1 MSTVH
6 TVTFQRCVYHL
17 FKPLKTKQTDRHNCI
32 ELKMIEIVLYFH
44 WILPE
49 ETMATASLQQQ
60 SYLAELTDISKI
72 RNSAEFLNSI

>member
-1 MSTVH
+1 
-6 TVTFQRCVYHL
+6 
-17 FKPLKTKQTDRHNCI
+17 
-32 ELKMIEIVLYFH
+32 MIEIVLYFH

-72 RNSAEFLNSI
+72 RNSAEFLNSIWTMTGLSNPLK